1 MRLTQTSR
9 DGQLSEEENEI
20 RHFIQH
26 NNPEKEQTSC
36 ENNLHIFLLI
46 PSYIHNKQMKSR
58 ERMKEFK
65 V

>member
-20 RHFIQH
+20 RHFIQY

-36 ENNLHIFLLI
+36 ENNLHIFLLL
-46 PSYIHNKQMKSR
+46 PPYNHNKQMKSR
-58 ERMKEFK
+58 ESNEGI
-65 V
+65 

>member
-20 RHFIQH
+20 RHFIQY

-36 ENNLHIFLLI
+36 ENNMHIFLLL
-46 PSYIHNKQMKSR
+46 PPYLHNKQMKSR
-58 ERMKEFK
+58 ESNEGI
-65 V
+65 